1 MIVCLFI
8 KKRNMLKSQNNSPS
22 GQKQR
27 LLQEHMSYIVRRM
40 QDRDI
45 PQGLEIDREAFPT
58 QWPHPTYASFKQ
70 ELRNRL
76 ACYIVVAKPTEIEAA
91 EPHTDDNSFW
101 QKFLRFFGR
110 EHIPGKGIPAL
121 NEYIVGLAGFWV
133 MVDEAHITTLAVRD
147 AYRRQGIGEQLL
159 IEIIERAAQLKA
171 NVVTLEARISNKQAQ
186 ALYQKYGFQK
196 VGVRRAYYTDN
207 GEDAILM
214 TTDSLTSDAFNS
226 HFQQLKHGHI
236 YRWGELYIN
245 ETSKVA

>member
-1 MIVCLFI
+1 
-8 KKRNMLKSQNNSPS
+8 
-22 GQKQR
+22 
-27 LLQEHMSYIVRRM
+27 M
-40 QDRDI
+40 QDKDI
-45 PQGLEIDREAFPT
+45 SQALEIDREAFPT

-76 ACYIVVAKPTEIEAA
+76 ACYIVVAKPTEIKVSKQN
-91 EPHTDDNSFW
+91 TGNNGSW
-101 QKFLRFFGR
+101 QKFLRFFSRDRSSG
-110 EHIPGKGIPAL
+110 EEIPAL
-121 NEYIVGLAGFWV
+121 NEYIVGIAGFWV

-159 IEIIERAAQLKA
+159 IEIIERAAQLNA

-214 TTDSLTSDAFNS
+214 TTDSLASNTFQS
-226 HFQQLKHGHI
+226 HLQQLKQSHVH
-236 YRWGELYIN
+236 RWGKLYVNELP
-245 ETSKVA
+245 KVA